1 MGKTADDY
9 ADKYTK
15 PQLRA
20 DLKDEIMAGDKGGK
34 PGQWSARKSQLLV
47 HRYEKEG
54 GGYKENDEQQEA
66 AESLKQW
73 TDENWQTRGGS
84 AYADED
90 GKPMKRY
97 LPEKAWDLLS
107 DEEKKRTAEKKKD
120 EGEEAGKQFVENTVE
135 AKAARAYVTHGDASE
150 LSVEQ
155 LLRLTRKELEELAKK
170 EDLAGRS
177 KMDKD
182 DLAHGLHEHL
192 HGSDEESGDRVDATR
207 DELYDEARERE
218 IDGRSKMDKAELR
231 AAVEGEKP

>member
-20 DLKDEIMAGDKGGK
+20 DLKEEIMAGDKGGK

-47 HRYEKEG
+47 QRYEKEG

-66 AESLKQW
+66 AESLKEW
-73 TDENWQTRGGS
+73 TDEDWQTRGGS

-90 GKPMKRY
+90 GEPMKRY

-107 DEEKKRTAEKKKD
+107 DEEKERTAQKKK
-120 EGEEAGKQFVENTVE
+120 EGGEEAGKQYVENTIE
-135 AKAARAYVTHGDASE
+135 AKAARVYVTHGDASE
-150 LSVEQ
+150 LSVDQ
-155 LLRLTRKELEELAKK
+155 LLRLTRSEL
-170 EDLAGRS
+170 EDLAKEADLSGRS

-182 DLAHGLHEHL
+182 DLAHGLHERFQEK
-192 HGSDEESGDRVDATR
+192 GGGGGDAGDATR
-207 DELYDEARERE
+207 EELYEEAKELD
-218 IDGRSKMDKAELR
+218 IDGRSKMDKAELKD
-231 AAVEGEKP
+231 AVEEERS